1 LDYKAKKLPMKRG
14 FMKITLILIM
24 LVSNFA
30 FAKIPDGCMDNLER
44 AVTRHNEFE
53 SKVEDYLARGE
64 LTEKELNLLRSSH
77 KSVAEVV
84 ALLCA
89 GLRKIELQRTPFG
102 RIGLVSQK
110 KAEREAQKSYD
121 AAMKYYMT
129 LTARY

>member
-1 LDYKAKKLPMKRG
+1 
-14 FMKITLILIM
+14 MKITLILIM
-24 LVSNFA
+24 LVSNVA
-30 FAKIPDGCMDNLER
+30 FAKIPVGCMDNLEQ
-44 AVTRHNEFE
+44 AITRHNEFE
-53 SKVEDYLARGE
+53 SRAEDYVARGE
-64 LTEKELNLLRSSH
+64 LTEKQVGLVRSTH